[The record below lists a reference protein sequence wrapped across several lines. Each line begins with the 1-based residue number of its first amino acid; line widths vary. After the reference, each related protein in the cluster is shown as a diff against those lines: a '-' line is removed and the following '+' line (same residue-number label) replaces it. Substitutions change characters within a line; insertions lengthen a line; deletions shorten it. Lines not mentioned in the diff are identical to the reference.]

1 MTGTASTDPPPP
13 SIPTAS
19 PIARPNGIASSTA
32 ASGPLDRP
40 AAALPERDAAV
51 HDVDGPSGAVAQEQA
66 GGDRGALP
74 GRADDRNGAL
84 GIDALRHP
92 GDVVVGHVDGA

>member
-19 PIARPNGIASSTA
+19 PIARPNGIASSTT

-40 AAALPERDAAV
+40 AAALPQRDAAV

-66 GGDRGALP
+66 GGDRGALSR
-74 GRADDRNGAL
+74 RADDRDRPLGVDAL
-84 GIDALRHP
+84 GNSV
-92 GDVVVGHVDGA
+92 DVVVGHVDG